1 MNKDSWFTIHH
12 LELNMEFLNKDIEVW
27 PFLDEFKSSKRII
40 NNLNVTNDAA
50 ERAVKLTADFLDTAR
65 KESKFQT
72 ILQVVESNR
81 KSKTNIRKLNNKV
94 EEYIIFIKVFILF

>member
-1 MNKDSWFTIHH
+1 MA
-12 LELNMEFLNKDIEVW
+12 FLDKDIEVW
-27 PFLDEFKSSKRII
+27 PFSDEFQSSKTIV
-40 NNLNVTNDAA
+40 NSLNVTNDAA
-50 ERAVKLTADFLDTAR
+50 ERGVKLTADFLNTSR

-94 EEYIIFIKVFILF
+94 EEYI